1 MKKISRIICGLLT
14 VTFFGMGIPSCSDEV
29 TESAPAVTTT
39 PKTEDT
45 KKPDNQKEQGN
56 AVYTYSD
63 NYAAFSSWSNRS
75 KWNLANTH
83 DPTVFKWTDGYWY
96 MFATDASYGDELHK
110 ASTGKYF
117 AGKRSKNL
125 VDWEYV
131 PGVFDEAP
139 DWIVTKVNE
148 FRAAQNLSPL
158 TKSGISWGY
167 WAPCARV
174 VEVGGV
180 KKVRMYYDIVID
192 NYLGN
197 GKTATNSANFDN
209 TWGERAF
216 IGVMETTNPNGG
228 PSAWEDKGFVLCSS
242 SDRGK
247 DGYSRTRLSSWDA
260 YYYFNAIDPT
270 YFIDDDGSHWMIYG
284 SWHSGFALVRINPA
298 TGKVAAV
305 DGNDYLSGNVTGDF
319 SMGLPWSPN
328 GTKDNPKPEELVS
341 QGYGTR
347 IYSRDPASRW
357 QGSEGPELIKY
368 NGYYWLF
375 FANDGLDVPYHTRV
389 VRSTQIQGPYYDV
402 TERNFTSSGNKNPYP
417 IVTHP
422 YKFND
427 ADNGLGSCYGWVGIS
442 HCAIFNDG
450 DNWYYMS
457 QQRLPQNV
465 ANNQYSNA
473 IMMGGVRKIVWTP
486 SEPSGS
492 DLWPLALPER
502 YAGLSSEKV
511 TESDISGEW
520 QHINLAYNK
529 GVMDEAVNLT
539 LSADHKMSGAL
550 IGTWAFNETSQL
562 LTFTPASG
570 TAVSVKVSRELDW
583 EANPRKLTVVY
594 AGTQKTLDKTY
605 WGKKVSGTI
614 QSYAEKY
621 AAAELKSTYTMT
633 LIDSAKDDLSWY
645 LYPQFGAWNYV
656 VDDGS
661 GEKDSA
667 LVSGAEAWWQGTDL
681 NKSAKYTISDGGKLT
696 LYASTTAT
704 KGTLV
709 IEGVSSAA
717 NKYATINPHGSA
729 DTDSWGEAVS
739 SWTRNVAGVTA
750 GVLSLKIEITRNGAT
765 QVLKIYKL

>member
-14 VTFFGMGIPSCSDEV
+14 VTFFGMGISSCSDEV
-29 TESAPAVTTT
+29 TETAPAVTTT

-63 NYAAFSSWSNRS
+63 NYAAFSSWFNRS

-450 DNWYYMS
+450 DTWYYMS

-486 SEPSGS
+486 SEASGS

-621 AAAELKSTYTMT
+621 AAAELKS
-633 LIDSAKDDLSWY
+633 K
-645 LYPQFGAWNYV
+645 Q
-656 VDDGS
+656 
-661 GEKDSA
+661 SA
-667 LVSGAEAWWQGTDL
+667 LGQGML
-681 NKSAKYTISDGGKLT
+681 L
-696 LYASTTAT
+696 
-704 KGTLV
+704 
-709 IEGVSSAA
+709 E
-717 NKYATINPHGSA
+717 
-729 DTDSWGEAVS
+729 
-739 SWTRNVAGVTA
+739 
-750 GVLSLKIEITRNGAT
+750 
-765 QVLKIYKL
+765 

>member
-1 MKKISRIICGLLT
+1 MKKISRIICGLMAASIFASGLS
-14 VTFFGMGIPSCSDEV
+14 SCSDEV
-29 TESAPAVTTT
+29 TESAPAVVTQS
-39 PKTEDT
+39 KTGEE
-45 KKPDNQKEQGN
+45 KKSADQNQDGS
-56 AVYTYSD
+56 VYTYND
-63 NYAAFSSWSNRS
+63 NYAAVSSWSNRS

-96 MFATDASYGDELHK
+96 MFGTDASYGDELHK
-110 ASTGKYF
+110 AGTGKYF

-131 PGVFDEAP
+131 PGLFDAAP
-139 DWIVTKVNE
+139 DWIVSKLNE
-148 FRAAQNLSPL
+148 YRTEMGVPTL
-158 TKSGISWGY
+158 TKAEISFGY

-174 VEVGGV
+174 VTVDG
-180 KKVRMYYDIVID
+180 KTKVRIYYSIVVD
-192 NYLGN
+192 NYIKT
-197 GKTATNSANFDN
+197 GKKNTDANYDDS
-209 TWGERAF
+209 WVERAF
-216 IGVMETTNPNGG
+216 IGVAESTNPNGG
-228 PSAWEDKGFVLCSS
+228 PGAWEDKGFVLCSS
-242 SDRGK
+242 SDKGK
-247 DGYSRTRLSSWDA
+247 DGFARAKKNGYGDV
-260 YYYFNAIDPT
+260 YFYFNAIDPT
-270 YFIDDDGSHWMIYG
+270 YFVDDDGSHWMIYG
-284 SWHSGFALVRINPA
+284 SWHSGLAIVRINPS

-319 SMGLPWSPN
+319 SMGKPWA
-328 GTKDNPKPEELVS
+328 DNAESLLS
-341 QGYGTR
+341 QGYGKR
-347 IYSRDPASRW
+347 IYSRNPASRW
-357 QGSEGPELIKY
+357 QGSEGPELVKY

-375 FANDGLDVPYHTRV
+375 IANDGLDVPYHTRV
-389 VRSTQIQGPYYDV
+389 VRATQIQGPYYDI
-402 TERNFTSSGNKNPYP
+402 TGRNFTTAGNGNPYP

-457 QQRLPQNV
+457 QQRLPVNV

-486 SEPSGS
+486 SEVGGT
-492 DLWPLALPER
+492 DLWPIALPER

-511 TESDISGEW
+511 TETDICGEW
-520 QHINLAYNK
+520 QHINLAYTSK
-529 GVMDEAVNLT
+529 GAMDEAVSLT

-550 IGTWAFNETSQL
+550 SGTWAFNETSQL

-583 EANPRKLTVVY
+583 EAKPRSATIVY
-594 AGTQKTLDKTY
+594 AGTEKALDLTY

-645 LYPQFGAWNYV
+645 LYPQFGAWTYV

-661 GEKDSA
+661 GEKGAA
-667 LVSGAEAWWQGTDL
+667 LVSGAEAWWQGTDA
-681 NKSAKYTISDGGKLT
+681 NKTAKYTISDGGKLT
-696 LYASTTAT
+696 LYASTSAT
-704 KGTLV
+704 NGTLI
-709 IEGVSSAA
+709 IEGFSAA
-717 NKYATINPHGSA
+717 TNKYADVNPHGSA

-739 SWTRNVAGVTA
+739 SWTRNVTGITA
-750 GVLSLKIEITRNGAT
+750 GGMSLKIEISRNGAT
-765 QVLKIYKL
+765 QTVKIYKL

>member
-14 VTFFGMGIPSCSDEV
+14 VAFFGMGISSCSDEV

-148 FRAAQNLSPL
+148 FRASQNLSPL

-174 VEVGGV
+174 VEVDGV

-486 SEPSGS
+486 SEASGS

-614 QSYAEKY
+614 QGYAEKY

-681 NKSAKYTISDGGKLT
+681 NKSAKYTIPDGGKLT

-704 KGTLV
+704 NGTLV
-709 IEGVSSAA
+709 IEGVSSVA

>member
-1 MKKISRIICGLLT
+1 MKKISRIICGLMAVSIFASGLS
-14 VTFFGMGIPSCSDEV
+14 SCSDEV

-96 MFATDASYGDELHK
+96 MFGTDASYGDELHK

-450 DNWYYMS
+450 DTWYYMS

-486 SEPSGS
+486 SEASGS

-570 TAVSVKVSRELDW
+570 TAVSAKVSRELDW

-704 KGTLV
+704 NGTLV

>member
-1 MKKISRIICGLLT
+1 MKKISRIICGLMAASIFASGLS
-14 VTFFGMGIPSCSDEV
+14 SCSDEV
-29 TESAPAVTTT
+29 TESAPAVVTQS
-39 PKTEDT
+39 KSGEE
-45 KKPDNQKEQGN
+45 KKSAVQTQTGS
-56 AVYTYSD
+56 VYTYND
-63 NYAAFSSWSNRS
+63 NYAASSGWSNKS

-96 MFATDASYGDELHK
+96 MFGTDASYGNEHEK
-110 ASTGKYF
+110 ASSGKHF
-117 AGKRSKNL
+117 QGKRSKNL
-125 VDWEYV
+125 VDWEWV
-131 PGVFDEAP
+131 PGIMDEAP
-139 DWIVTKVNE
+139 DWVVTKLNE
-148 FRAAQNLSPL
+148 FRTKMGVPTL
-158 TKSGISWGY
+158 TKQEISWGF

-174 VEVGGV
+174 IEVGGV
-180 KKVRMYYDIVID
+180 KKVRIYYSIVVD
-192 NYLGN
+192 NYI
-197 GKTATNSANFDN
+197 KTGAKTSTAFDGS
-209 TWGERAF
+209 WSERAF
-216 IGVMETTNPNGG
+216 IGVAESTNPNGG
-228 PSAWEDKGFVLCSS
+228 PGAWEDKGFVLCSS
-242 SDRGK
+242 SDKGK
-247 DGYSRTRLSSWDA
+247 DGFARSRSNSYGDV
-260 YYYFNAIDPT
+260 YFYFNAIDPT
-270 YFIDDDGSHWMIYG
+270 YFIDDDGSHWMVYG
-284 SWHSGFALVRINPA
+284 SWHSGFALVRINPE

-319 SMGLPWSPN
+319 EMKEPWADDSD
-328 GTKDNPKPEELVS
+328 GLVS
-341 QGYGTR
+341 NGYGTR
-347 IYSRDPASRW
+347 IFSRGTSRW
-357 QGSEGPELIKY
+357 QPSEGPELVKKDE
-368 NGYYWLF
+368 YYWLF
-375 FANDGLDVPYHTRV
+375 FANDALDVPYQSRV
-389 VRSTQIQGPYYDV
+389 VRSTSIKGPYSAIDGSEMTNDV
-402 TERNFTSSGNKNPYP
+402 DGKRNASVNIYP

-457 QQRLPQNV
+457 QQRLPVNV
-465 ANNQYSNA
+465 ADNQYSNA

-486 SEPSGS
+486 SEVGGT
-492 DLWPLALPER
+492 DLWPIALPER

-539 LSADHKMSGAL
+539 LSADHKMSGVL

-621 AAAELKSTYTMT
+621 AVAELKSTYTMT

-704 KGTLV
+704 NGTLV